1 MTKTSTTQP
10 AQTQRSD
17 PFQPLLAPWL
27 SPALQQLQQSS
38 SHAVLLHGA
47 SGLGQFA
54 LSMALARAWLCE
66 TPDRPDNATACG
78 HCTGCTLFAA
88 GNHPDFQLLMPDSTR
103 QQYGLP
109 LKDSKK
115 KKPSKMIL
123 TEDMRSALEN
133 TIATSLRGGMQVVVI
148 YPAQH
153 LNLVSASNLLKT
165 LEEPVGQVRFILA
178 TEKPQSLLPTIRSR
192 CTQFAL
198 PWPQPQEALQWLQ
211 QHLSSGQPDIA
222 LMAHGG
228 RACAVLEQPDKLDD
242 SDWLSLPQRISRG
255 LSGGNTA
262 TSLPALIDTIQKVC
276 HDWYCIYFRSPTRYF
291 PASSFDF
298 ARQPPALKNLQALSC
313 LLTQAATT
321 AEHPWNT
328 DLAVHHLL
336 TQTRHYLHS

>member
-1 MTKTSTTQP
+1 MTKTSTAQP

-27 SPALQQLQQSS
+27 NPALQQLQQSS

-66 TPDRPDNATACG
+66 TPDRPDSTAACG
-78 HCTGCTLFAA
+78 HCTGCTLFAS

-109 LKDSKK
+109 LKDPKK

-198 PWPQPQEALQWLQ
+198 PWPEHHVALSWLTKQVGDVQASTMLMAQGGRAYTALEQANNITSEQWHTLP
-211 QHLSSGQPDIA
+211 QHLSQ
-222 LMAHGG
+222 G
-228 RACAVLEQPDKLDD
+228 RVSASFESPA
-242 SDWLSLPQRISRG
+242 
-255 LSGGNTA
+255 
-262 TSLPALIDTIQKVC
+262 ALIEIIQKIC
-276 HDWYCIYFRSPTRYF
+276 HDWYCILCDTPTRYF
-291 PASSFDF
+291 PSSSFAF
-298 ARQPPALKNLQALSC
+298 AKRPPSMRSLHALTDLLLQEAK
-313 LLTQAATT
+313 T
-321 AEHPWNT
+321 AEHPWNMELSIGNI
-328 DLAVHHLL
+328 LAQTQHHLN
-336 TQTRHYLHS
+336 H